1 NDVSEVYCAT
11 VLTRQNILLKSGVN
25 FAGGEPVA
33 NHEEDDEVLE
43 TQEETEEGNIA
54 ASHPNYDC
62 NTNYGPRFT
71 LIDKLGTLTLPRRLI
86 DEADGEVDNYEEYDR
101 DSEKELTVNPP
112 LNQEN
117 LFCIK
122 NQILPNGTYEEP
134 ILSIRMPQK
143 KTKRKK
149 RRVSQRFGF
158 REVGDDEEW
167 NLYWTDLSV
176 TIERVVSMKKWQ
188 KINHFPGM
196 SEICRKDALARNLNR
211 MLKLFPKEYSIFP
224 KTWILPADWG
234 DLQQYARQKKNRT
247 YILKPDTGC
256 QGKGIWITKTP
267 REIKATE
274 NLICQTYISRPF
286 LIDGFKFDLRLYV
299 LVTSIVPLR
308 VFMFKD
314 GLARFTTQ
322 PYREPTA
329 ANVGNVFM
337 HLTNYAI
344 QKHSNNFVR
353 EDEEA
358 GTKRRITT
366 VNCWLIEHGYD
377 VDKIWHDIDDV
388 ILKVLMSGLPV
399 LRHNYRTCFPN
410 HIETSACFEILGFDI
425 MLDRKMRPYVIEV
438 NHSPSFH
445 TDSQLDKEIK
455 EALIWDT
462 LKLANFEAV
471 DRKKCIEEDK
481 RRIRQRLLRRNFGKT
496 SREDMNAEMERWAAK
511 ALEYENEHLGNFR
524 RIYPSKNNE
533 QYEKFINSTT
543 TLFTETATFKARM
556 QHSRQLREEIRERRD
571 RLESIFRPR
580 QNRLRP
586 ESPGRTPAVGGVRR
600 RTSKS
605 RGGTSGCME
614 RTQGDLMGPFP
625 RDESRRGVSPQ
636 NLQPISP
643 PSLNSLEATRIDE
656 AEEHER
662 CLAMEKRA
670 VLLRSLGV
678 VDAVY
683 RLLSGSPGV
692 EPSSGLPKKII
703 IADRERARQQSL
715 AKPIEIILPQF
726 PNSSMSNVQSSR
738 ESRKPGQR
746 LRARQSN
753 NSRSN
758 MPSKPVRRT
767 IPISLSEFVMPR
779 NLPILGR
786 GCVHPRLERECLF
799 EVQDSAAALLDTLP
813 PGVALSSFSLH
824 TRKTTQASS
833 LQTSQLPSQP
843 LSSLAVL
850 AGGPVV
856 TARARNT
863 TRCEV
868 PRFGAAGSSTIS
880 AAASSALTQW
890 TKQSQPGALVLC
902 GTTQSPRQ
910 QTIFVNDR
918 NSPVFEEGLCLNGG
932 GIPIAAPQASRTAF
946 DIPMHCVSTKSNVLY
961 AQCIVDNPSRKS
973 RSAANSQFWSLEQ
986 SPSIQSM

>member
-1 NDVSEVYCAT
+1 MQNDAPGIYCAT
-11 VLTRQNILLKSGVN
+11 VLSRQNILLESGVS
-25 FAGGEPVA
+25 FVGGESVA

-43 TQEETEEGNIA
+43 TLEETEEGNST
-54 ASHPNYDC
+54 ASHPNYDY
-62 NTNYGPRFT
+62 NTNYGPKFT

-86 DEADGEVDNYEEYDR
+86 DDMDGEVDNYEEYDR
-101 DSEKELTVNPP
+101 HSEKELKVDSS
-112 LNQEN
+112 LGQEN

-122 NQILPNGTYEEP
+122 NQILSNDTYGEP

-143 KTKRKK
+143 KSKRRKRLEINLINCRYDSV

-158 REVGDDEEW
+158 REVGDDEDW

-176 TIERVVSMKKWQ
+176 TIERVVSMRKWQ

-234 DLQQYARQKKNRT
+234 ELQQYARQKKNRT

-308 VFMFKD
+308 VFIFKD

-462 LKLANFEAV
+462 LKLANFDAV

-481 RRIRQRLLRRNFGKT
+481 RRIRQRLLRRNFGKA

-524 RIYPSKNNE
+524 RIYPCRNNE
-533 QYEKFINSTT
+533 HYEKYINSTT

-571 RLESIFRPR
+571 RLESIFRLR
-580 QNRLRP
+580 HNRLRP
-586 ESPGRTPAVGGVRR
+586 ESPGRTPAVGSVRR
-600 RTSKS
+600 RPSKS
-605 RGGTSGCME
+605 RGGTSGGMG
-614 RTQGDLMGPFP
+614 RTQGDFVGPSP
-625 RDESRRGVSPQ
+625 RGESRSVVSPQ
-636 NLQPISP
+636 HLQPMP
-643 PSLNSLEATRIDE
+643 PPPLNSLEATRIDE

-662 CLAMEKRA
+662 CIAMEKRA

-692 EPSSGLPKKII
+692 VPSSGLPKKMI
-703 IADRERARQQSL
+703 IADRERTRQQAL
-715 AKPIEIILPQF
+715 ARPIEIVLPQF
-726 PNSSMSNVQSSR
+726 PNTSTSNVQSSR
-738 ESRKPGQR
+738 EPRKLGLH
-746 LRARQSN
+746 LRPRQSN
-753 NSRSN
+753 NSRSCV
-758 MPSKPVRRT
+758 PSKPGRRA
-767 IPISLSEFVMPR
+767 IPISLNELVMSR
-779 NLPILGR
+779 NLPLLGR
-786 GCVHPRLERECLF
+786 GCLHPRVKRECLVN
-799 EVQDSAAALLDTLP
+799 VQGRVEAHLDTLT
-813 PGVALSSFSLH
+813 PGVALSSLGLHLRDVSL
-824 TRKTTQASS
+824 TPP
-833 LQTSQLPSQP
+833 QLPSQSQP
-843 LSSLAVL
+843 LLSVL
-850 AGGPVV
+850 SRGSAV
-856 TARARNT
+856 TARVHNS
-863 TRCEV
+863 TRCEAL
-868 PRFGAAGSSTIS
+868 RFGVARSSTTS
-880 AAASSALTQW
+880 AAASLALTQW
-890 TKQSQPGALVLC
+890 TKPSPPKAFILY
-902 GTTQSPRQ
+902 GTTQPPHQ
-910 QTIFVNDR
+910 QTFLAANGQ

-932 GIPIAAPQASRTAF
+932 EGTIPEPQANRNTF
-946 DIPMHCVSTKSNVLY
+946 DIPMHCVSTKRNTLY
-961 AQCIVDNPSRKS
+961 ARIVDNSNRKPG
-973 RSAANSQFWSLEQ
+973 SAANS
-986 SPSIQSM
+986 

>member
-1 NDVSEVYCAT
+1 
-11 VLTRQNILLKSGVN
+11 
-25 FAGGEPVA
+25 
-33 NHEEDDEVLE
+33 
-43 TQEETEEGNIA
+43 
-54 ASHPNYDC
+54 
-62 NTNYGPRFT
+62 
-71 LIDKLGTLTLPRRLI
+71 
-86 DEADGEVDNYEEYDR
+86 
-101 DSEKELTVNPP
+101 
-112 LNQEN
+112 
-117 LFCIK
+117 
-122 NQILPNGTYEEP
+122 
-134 ILSIRMPQK
+134 
-143 KTKRKK
+143 
-149 RRVSQRFGF
+149 
-158 REVGDDEEW
+158 
-167 NLYWTDLSV
+167 
-176 TIERVVSMKKWQ
+176 
-188 KINHFPGM
+188 
-196 SEICRKDALARNLNR
+196 
-211 MLKLFPKEYSIFP
+211 
-224 KTWILPADWG
+224 
-234 DLQQYARQKKNRT
+234 
-247 YILKPDTGC
+247 
-256 QGKGIWITKTP
+256 
-267 REIKATE
+267 
-274 NLICQTYISRPF
+274 
-286 LIDGFKFDLRLYV
+286 
-299 LVTSIVPLR
+299 
-308 VFMFKD
+308 
-314 GLARFTTQ
+314 
-322 PYREPTA
+322 
-329 ANVGNVFM
+329 
-337 HLTNYAI
+337 
-344 QKHSNNFVR
+344 
-353 EDEEA
+353 
-358 GTKRRITT
+358 
-366 VNCWLIEHGYD
+366 
-377 VDKIWHDIDDV
+377 
-388 ILKVLMSGLPV
+388 LMSGLPV

-438 NHSPSFH
+438 GVSICI
-445 TDSQLDKEIK
+445 QLDKEIK

-481 RRIRQRLLRRNFGKT
+481 RRIRQRLLRRNFGKA
-496 SREDMNAEMERWAAK
+496 SRWAAK

-625 RDESRRGVSPQ
+625 RGESRRGISPQ
-636 NLQPISP
+636 HLQPVSP

-692 EPSSGLPKKII
+692 EPSGGLPKKII

-738 ESRKPGQR
+738 ETRKPGQR

-753 NSRSN
+753 NSRSS

-786 GCVHPRLERECLF
+786 GCVHPKLERECLF
-799 EVQDSAAALLDTLP
+799 EVQDSATALLDTLP

-824 TRKTTQASS
+824 TRKATQASS

-856 TARARNT
+856 TARAHNT
-863 TRCEV
+863 ARCEV
-868 PRFGAAGSSTIS
+868 SRFGAAGSSTIS

-890 TKQSQPGALVLC
+890 TKQPQPGALVLY

-910 QTIFVNDR
+910 QTIFVNDQ

-946 DIPMHCVSTKSNVLY
+946 DIPMHCVSTKSNALY
-961 AQCIVDNPSRKS
+961 ARIVDNLSRKS
-973 RSAANSQFWSLEQ
+973 RSATNSQFWSLEQ

>member
-1 NDVSEVYCAT
+1 M
-11 VLTRQNILLKSGVN
+11 
-25 FAGGEPVA
+25 
-33 NHEEDDEVLE
+33 
-43 TQEETEEGNIA
+43 
-54 ASHPNYDC
+54 
-62 NTNYGPRFT
+62 
-71 LIDKLGTLTLPRRLI
+71 
-86 DEADGEVDNYEEYDR
+86 R
-101 DSEKELTVNPP
+101 D
-112 LNQEN
+112 
-117 LFCIK
+117 
-122 NQILPNGTYEEP
+122 
-134 ILSIRMPQK
+134 
-143 KTKRKK
+143 KRK
-149 RRVSQRFGF
+149 
-158 REVGDDEEW
+158 
-167 NLYWTDLSV
+167 T
-176 TIERVVSMKKWQ
+176 
-188 KINHFPGM
+188 
-196 SEICRKDALARNLNR
+196 
-211 MLKLFPKEYSIFP
+211 
-224 KTWILPADWG
+224 
-234 DLQQYARQKKNRT
+234 
-247 YILKPDTGC
+247 
-256 QGKGIWITKTP
+256 
-267 REIKATE
+267 
-274 NLICQTYISRPF
+274 PF

-481 RRIRQRLLRRNFGKT
+481 RRIRQRLLRRNFGKA
-496 SREDMNAEMERWAAK
+496 SREDVNAEMERWAAK

-586 ESPGRTPAVGGVRR
+586 ESPGRTLTVSGIRR

-605 RGGTSGCME
+605 RGGTLGAME
-614 RTQGDLMGPFP
+614 RTQGDLMGSSP
-625 RDESRRGVSPQ
+625 RGESRRDVSPQ
-636 NLQPISP
+636 HPQVTP
-643 PSLNSLEATRIDE
+643 PPLLNSLKATRIDE

-692 EPSSGLPKKII
+692 EPSSGLPKKMII
-703 IADRERARQQSL
+703 TEREKTRQQSL

-726 PNSSMSNVQSSR
+726 PNSSASNEHSQHLIPLSTNLRIDVQSSR
-738 ESRKPGQR
+738 ENRKPGLR
-746 LRARQSN
+746 LRVRQSN

-758 MPSKPVRRT
+758 VPSKPMRRA
-767 IPISLSEFVMPR
+767 IPISLSELVMPR
-779 NLPILGR
+779 NLPILGK
-786 GCVHPRLERECLF
+786 GCVHPKLERECLL
-799 EVQDSAAALLDTLP
+799 EVQESAEDHLDTLP
-813 PGVALSSFSLH
+813 PGVALSSLGLH
-824 TRKTTQASS
+824 LRDALYPLPSH
-833 LQTSQLPSQP
+833 TSQLPLRPPSSFSM
-843 LSSLAVL
+843 LSGEPAV
-850 AGGPVV
+850 G
-856 TARARNT
+856 ARMRNT

-868 PRFGAAGSSTIS
+868 THPGVARSSVVS

-890 TKQSQPGALVLC
+890 TKQSRPGAFFPY
-902 GTTQSPRQ
+902 GATQSQ
-910 QTIFVNDR
+910 HQAFFSVNSQ
-918 NSPVFEEGLCLNGG
+918 NSPVFGEGLCLNGG
-932 GIPIAAPQASRTAF
+932 
-946 DIPMHCVSTKSNVLY
+946 DKVYSNFYCDTNVYTIVL
-961 AQCIVDNPSRKS
+961 
-973 RSAANSQFWSLEQ
+973 SLVPTVPNGAL
-986 SPSIQSM
+986 SSIRYKVRQKIEL

>member
-1 NDVSEVYCAT
+1 MQNDAPGVYCAT
-11 VLTRQNILLKSGVN
+11 VLSRQNILLESGVS
-25 FAGGEPVA
+25 FVGGEPVA
-33 NHEEDDEVLE
+33 SHEEDDEVLE
-43 TQEETEEGNIA
+43 TLEETEEGNST
-54 ASHPNYDC
+54 ASHPNYDY
-62 NTNYGPRFT
+62 NTNYGPKFT

-86 DEADGEVDNYEEYDR
+86 DDMDGEVDNYEEYDR
-101 DSEKELTVNPP
+101 DSEKELKVDSS
-112 LNQEN
+112 LGQEN

-122 NQILPNGTYEEP
+122 NQILSNDTYGEP

-143 KTKRKK
+143 KSKRRKRLEINLINCRYDSV

-158 REVGDDEEW
+158 REVGDDEDW

-267 REIKATE
+267 HVHQS
-274 NLICQTYISRPF
+274 N
-286 LIDGFKFDLRLYV
+286 GFKFDLRLYV

-462 LKLANFEAV
+462 LKLANFDAV

-481 RRIRQRLLRRNFGKT
+481 RRIRQRLLRRNFGKA

-524 RIYPSKNNE
+524 RIYPCRNNE
-533 QYEKFINSTT
+533 HYEKYISSTT

-586 ESPGRTPAVGGVRR
+586 ESPGRTPAVGSVRR
-600 RTSKS
+600 RPSKS
-605 RGGTSGCME
+605 RGGTSGGMG
-614 RTQGDLMGPFP
+614 RTQGDFVGPSP
-625 RDESRRGVSPQ
+625 RGESRSVVSPQ
-636 NLQPISP
+636 HLQPMP
-643 PSLNSLEATRIDE
+643 PPPLNSLEATRIDE

-692 EPSSGLPKKII
+692 EPSSGLPKKMI
-703 IADRERARQQSL
+703 IADRERTRQQAL
-715 AKPIEIILPQF
+715 ARPIEIVLPQF
-726 PNSSMSNVQSSR
+726 PNTSTSNVQSSR
-738 ESRKPGQR
+738 EPRKLGLH
-746 LRARQSN
+746 LRPRQSN
-753 NSRSN
+753 NSRSCV
-758 MPSKPVRRT
+758 PSKPGRRT
-767 IPISLSEFVMPR
+767 IPISLNELVMSR
-779 NLPILGR
+779 NLPLLGR
-786 GCVHPRLERECLF
+786 GCVHPRVKRECLVN
-799 EVQDSAAALLDTLP
+799 VQGRAEAHLDTLP
-813 PGVALSSFSLH
+813 PGVALSSLGLH
-824 TRKTTQASS
+824 
-833 LQTSQLPSQP
+833 LH
-843 LSSLAVL
+843 
-850 AGGPVV
+850 
-856 TARARNT
+856 
-863 TRCEV
+863 
-868 PRFGAAGSSTIS
+868 
-880 AAASSALTQW
+880 
-890 TKQSQPGALVLC
+890 
-902 GTTQSPRQ
+902 Q
-910 QTIFVNDR
+910 QTFLAANGR

-932 GIPIAAPQASRTAF
+932 EPQC
-946 DIPMHCVSTKSNVLY
+946 PVNVK
-961 AQCIVDNPSRKS
+961 N
-973 RSAANSQFWSLEQ
+973 SLEGTNSSCESRDHLLFSLLT
-986 SPSIQSM
+986 SPPPPLLPPQLLPLSNTPVPHFFLFFYSVIFKSLSPKTPASVKLDDDCLPLIIIKYSHWPLHSHTFTQRLTEATCGFFNHQRLV